1 MNDTT
6 STGTK
11 KGIKVLLT
19 GLPRSGKTTIIKKVI
34 PELKRDY
41 QLYGFYTEEIVENNE
56 RVGFEIITVD
66 GEREILAHKTKIL
79 STIQLKSYRI
89 NLSGFEKVAL
99 ESLKR
104 GLARN
109 IKNPLFII
117 DEIGKM
123 ELLSKEFRLLVTK
136 LFDRPYNI
144 LATAPLRDL
153 PFTRQLKKR
162 SDLQIIEVTKKER
175 DFLPERIINLFMQA
189 LYV

>member
-34 PELKRDY
+34 PELKRGY